1 MKINEKVFAAK
12 TMLSDTTPLHTF
24 LVKGKDFS
32 VLIDSGVATMF
43 GDIVGVVEQSKSSDI
58 RFLFN
63 THPHAD
69 HIGSNRQLKE
79 KYGLLVAA
87 PVGSERW
94 IEDMEYHY
102 EQFCLPFPEILPH
115 SDETKRDILGLMDGG
130 SKVDLSVTEGMTVRL
145 DGETQL
151 TTLALSG
158 HMMYEIGF
166 IEHSTNT
173 LILGDAI
180 TLYEGDLFPGHFSPK
195 QYRATVKKLGELNR
209 KHRFNQVL
217 TAHFEPTDSEGLNK
231 HLLGVH
237 HMIDQVD
244 WTIHQILSEAAE
256 PLSLEPIWRAVCERM
271 GRIFEFR
278 GLAMV
283 HGHLSE
289 AVQDGRILQVDG
301 LYTVR

>member
-1 MKINEKVFAAK
+1 MKINDKVFAAK

-32 VLIDSGVATMF
+32 VLIDSGVASMF
-43 GDIVGVVEQSKSSDI
+43 GDIVDVVEEARSTDVRI
-58 RFLFN
+58 LFN

-87 PVGSERW
+87 PAGSERW

-102 EQFCLPFPEILPH
+102 EQFCLPFPNILPH
-115 SDETKRDILGLMDGG
+115 SEETKRDILGLMDGG
-130 SKVDLSVTEGMTVRL
+130 SKVDLSITEGMTIKL
-145 DGETQL
+145 DNDTQL

-180 TLYEGDLFPGHFSPK
+180 TLYEGDLFPGHYSPK
-195 QYRATVKKLGELNR
+195 QYHATVKKLAEWNR
-209 KHRFNQVL
+209 QYQFKQVL
-217 TAHFEPTDSEGLNK
+217 TAHFDPTDSAGLNK

-244 WTIHQILSEAAE
+244 WTIHQILMEAAC
-256 PLSLEPIWRAVCERM
+256 PLSLEPIWRAVCDRM
-271 GRIFEFR
+271 GRIYEFR

-283 HGHLSE
+283 HGHLTE
-289 AVQDGRILQVDG
+289 AVQDGKVLQVGDS
-301 LYTVR
+301 YTVR